1 MVENLNANM
10 LAEVMR
16 RCHDYPE
23 YHAVIVI
30 NDHARFL
37 EFRNSMRQYLR
48 DDEDNGVISVSRAGI
63 IKFNNGSYIRP
74 VMADSGVRGL
84 CAHEI
89 VYDDGIEDKVSISE
103 RIRKLIYHCREETE
117 KPVTLDEFLNEFKIL

>member
-1 MVENLNANM
+1 MENLNANT

-16 RCHDYPE
+16 HCRDYPE
-23 YHAVIVI
+23 YQAVIVM
-30 NDHARFL
+30 DEHARFL

-48 DDEDNGVISVSRAGI
+48 NDEDGDVLSVSRDGI
-63 IKFNNGSYIRP
+63 IKFKNGSYIRP

-89 VYDDGIEDKVSISE
+89 IFDDGIEDKTSISA
-103 RIRKLIYHCREETE
+103 RIRKLVYHCREETE

>member
-1 MVENLNANM
+1 MENLNANT

-16 RCHDYPE
+16 HCRDYPE
-23 YHAVIVI
+23 YQAVIVM
-30 NDHARFL
+30 DEHSRFL

-48 DDEDNGVISVSRAGI
+48 NDEDGNILSVSRAGI
-63 IKFNNGSYIRP
+63 IKFKNGSYIRP

-89 VYDDGIEDKVSISE
+89 VFDDGVEDKTSISA
-103 RIRKLIYHCREETE
+103 RIRKLVYHCREETE